1 MATTATDTGLEKVYT
16 YPESQGVTFLD
27 QDQLIAAPHTMASL
41 GEKIGSVALG
51 ETPTPKAWW
60 FFFLLGFAGLQA
72 FVVSVAYLFYA
83 GVGIWGINQPVAW
96 GMAIV
101 NFVWWIGIGHA
112 GTLISAILLL
122 MHQKWRTSINRF
134 AEAMTIFAVMCAGV
148 FPLIHM
154 GRVWLCYWLFPMP
167 VNFGMWPQ
175 FRSPLAWDVFAV
187 TTYFTVSAVFWYLG
201 LIPDLAALRDTA
213 KTKIQRVVYGFLALG
228 WRGSAIHW
236 RRYEKLY
243 LLLAGLGTPLVF
255 SVHTIVSFD
264 FAVSIVP
271 MWHATIFPPFFVAG
285 AIFAGFAMVIWLA
298 VPLRHFYGMKD
309 IITMKHM
316 ELCGKVMLGTGLL
329 VSYGYFSEVWMAWY
343 SQSEY
348 EWGSTKQRLWGPF
361 WWAYWLLIL
370 TNTMIPQLLWIRSFR
385 QSEFWLFMVAG
396 SVHIGMWF
404 ERYVIILALTRDQL
418 PSSWGRYAP
427 TIWDYATFVGTMGLF
442 ITLFCLFLRFVPMIS
457 ITEMKELLPH
467 SAGGRSGHSVM
478 ENAK

>member
-1 MATTATDTGLEKVYT
+1 MPTATETGLDRVYK
-16 YPESQGVTFLD
+16 YPAEGEVFSD
-27 QDQLIAAPHTMASL
+27 PERLIAGRHTMASL
-41 GEKIGSVALG
+41 GEKIGAVALG
-51 ETPTPKAWW
+51 EVPTPKAWW
-60 FFFLLGFAGLQA
+60 FFFLLGFTGVQGFL
-72 FVVSVAYLFYA
+72 VAVTYLFYA
-83 GVGIWGINQPVAW
+83 GVGIWGVNTPVGW
-96 GMAIV
+96 GVAIV

-134 AEAMTIFAVMCAGV
+134 AEAMTLFAVMCAGI

-154 GRVWLCYWLFPMP
+154 GRPWLFYWLYPMP
-167 VNFGMWPQ
+167 VNFAMWPQ

-187 TTYFTVSAVFWYLG
+187 TTYFTVSLVFWYLG
-201 LIPDLAALRDTA
+201 LIPDFASLRDTA
-213 KTKIQRVVYGFLALG
+213 KTRIQRAVYGFFALG
-228 WRGSAIHW
+228 WRGSAYHW
-236 RRYEKLY
+236 RRFEKLY

-264 FAVSIVP
+264 FAVGIIP

-298 VPLRHFYGMKD
+298 APIRHFYGMKD
-309 IITMKHM
+309 VITMKHM
-316 ELCGKVMLGTGLL
+316 ELCGKIMLGTGLL
-329 VSYGYFSEVWMAWY
+329 VSYGYFSEVWLAWY

-348 EWGSTKQRLWGPF
+348 EWGSTYQRLFGPF

-370 TNTMIPQLLWIRSFR
+370 TNTIIPQLLWIRSFR
-385 QSEFWLFMVAG
+385 QSEFWLVAIAG

-404 ERYVIILALTRDQL
+404 ERYVIILALTRDHL

-427 TIWDYATFVGTMGLF
+427 TFWDYLTFFGTIGIFVFM
-442 ITLFCLFLRFVPMIS
+442 FCLFIRFVPMIS
-457 ITEMKELLPH
+457 ITEMRELLPH
-467 SAGGRSGHSVM
+467 DKGGRDGHSVM